1 MYYYRYDFY
10 FFLIGKPYYF
20 HKRYGLNLRSKKLRK
35 SSTKINVNNMSR
47 FEEYKV
53 KGLYVISPL
62 FVSKVN
68 QLVEHLVW

>member
-1 MYYYRYDFY
+1 MYYYRYDFI
-10 FFLIGKPYYF
+10 FLIGKPYYF

-35 SSTKINVNNMSR
+35 VVRKINVNNMSR

-53 KGLYVISPL
+53 KGLYIISPL

-68 QLVEHLVW
+68 QLVEHLVG

>member
-1 MYYYRYDFY
+1 MYYYRYDL
-10 FFLIGKPYYF
+10 FLIGKPYYF
-20 HKRYGLNLRSKKLRK
+20 HKRYGLNLRSKKLREVVR
-35 SSTKINVNNMSR
+35 KINVNNMSR